1 MQFSFD
7 LVKQTVSAF
16 KGLMK
21 RVLKAIKF
29 KDISFTLPIHKEDA
43 FETRQAY
50 GKATTAF
57 YTLSSFLQ
65 MYVNISFKSP
75 IFVADFADKYG
86 QSVYFYG
93 QITASPVLLLAA
105 ALYGFKRYKTILE
118 NNKKADIAKEKEN

>member
-1 MQFSFD
+1 M
-7 LVKQTVSAF
+7 
-16 KGLMK
+16 
-21 RVLKAIKF
+21 
-29 KDISFTLPIHKEDA
+29 PIHKEDA

-57 YTLSSFLQ
+57 YTLSAFLQ